1 MCTIALLLNAHP
13 AWPLVVAANRDEFYA
28 RPATGLEVVAEAPRA
43 LAGRDL
49 ERGGTWFGVNAV
61 GFVAG
66 LTNLRPTRPTLL
78 APRSRGEVVLEVL
91 RLGDTEAACDLLASV
106 DPADF
111 NGGQLLFGTADGLRI
126 AYFRPEARAVR
137 IERVASGVHVL
148 ATSTLDDPTYPKVNR
163 LRRAL
168 AEVPPDWPGTRRAL
182 VGAFASHEASPPG
195 AFPTDHALFD
205 QDTLRALDAV
215 CIHTPAYGTR
225 AAMLIAAHVG
235 RVDHLEATTDAPCRA
250 DFVDFGPALR
260 GA

>member
-1 MCTIALLLNAHP
+1 
-13 AWPLVVAANRDEFYA
+13 
-28 RPATGLEVVAEAPRA
+28 
-43 LAGRDL
+43 
-49 ERGGTWFGVNAV
+49 
-61 GFVAG
+61 
-66 LTNLRPTRPTLL
+66 
-78 APRSRGEVVLEVL
+78 VLEVL

-111 NGGQLLFGTADGLRI
+111 NGGQLLFGTAEGLRI

>member
-13 AWPLVVAANRDEFYA
+13 TWPLVVAANRDEFYA
-28 RPATGLEVVAEAPRA
+28 RPATGLERVAEAPRA

-49 ERGGTWFGVNAV
+49 ERGGTWLGVNAV
-61 GFVAG
+61 GFMAG
-66 LTNLRPTRPTLL
+66 LTNLRPTRPTLP

-91 RLGDTEAACDLLASV
+91 RLGDTQVACDLLASV

-111 NGGQLLFGTADGLRI
+111 NGGQLVFGTSDDLRI
-126 AYFRPEARAVR
+126 AYFRPEVRAVR
-137 IERVASGVHVL
+137 IERVANGVHVL
-148 ATSTLDDPTYPKVNR
+148 ATSTLDDPTYPKVDR

-168 AEVPPDWPGTRRAL
+168 AALPPDWPGTRHAL
-182 VGAFASHEASPPG
+182 VEALASHDASPRE

-205 QDTLRALDAV
+205 QATLRALDAV

-225 AAMLIAAHVG
+225 AATLIAAHAD
-235 RVDHLEATTDAPCRA
+235 RVDHVEATSDAPCRA